1 MLNLAD
7 SLHLKL
13 ITVKDNNG
21 DNINIVG
28 SPELKGVRGTDKRKY
43 LIDLMRNNP
52 RDLNYPDRILHST
65 CVIRDELI
73 NLYTRYLSSYYTSD
87 LES

>member
-43 LIDLMRNNP
+43 LIDLMRSNP

-73 NLYTRYLSSYYTSD
+73 NLYSRYLSSSYTSD